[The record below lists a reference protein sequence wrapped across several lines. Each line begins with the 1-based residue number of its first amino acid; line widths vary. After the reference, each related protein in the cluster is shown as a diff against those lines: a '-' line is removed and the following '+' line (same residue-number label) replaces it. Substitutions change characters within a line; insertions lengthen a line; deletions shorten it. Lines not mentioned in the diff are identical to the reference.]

1 MRAPRFLVPD
11 VPDSAVVSLPEP
23 ESHHATKVLRMKV
36 GEEVE
41 LFDGVG
47 NVASGVIV
55 ELDRRDVAVQVS
67 QKRFEPND
75 HYGRLTLAV
84 ALPKGDRQRGTI
96 EKLTELGADRLIP
109 LETNFGVAEV
119 TDRNAGR
126 LERYAT
132 EACKQSRRN
141 RMLQIDESMSMDNFC
156 REILDLSESGF
167 RTWVLHPPDA
177 CNDFDS
183 IQNLTLQFLTNPLS
197 GVIFAIGPE
206 GGFSD
211 DEIAKMKQ
219 AGARV
224 LSLGERILRVETA
237 VTVACTLGSVWV
249 GDYPPRQ

>member
-84 ALPKGDRQRGTI
+84 ALPKGDR
-96 EKLTELGADRLIP
+96 
-109 LETNFGVAEV
+109 
-119 TDRNAGR
+119 
-126 LERYAT
+126 
-132 EACKQSRRN
+132 
-141 RMLQIDESMSMDNFC
+141 
-156 REILDLSESGF
+156 
-167 RTWVLHPPDA
+167 
-177 CNDFDS
+177 
-183 IQNLTLQFLTNPLS
+183 
-197 GVIFAIGPE
+197 
-206 GGFSD
+206 
-211 DEIAKMKQ
+211 
-219 AGARV
+219 
-224 LSLGERILRVETA
+224 
-237 VTVACTLGSVWV
+237 
-249 GDYPPRQ
+249 